1 MYLCRP
7 SCHSPHAPTQGPAGC
22 TAGAGGLEETVDTKY
37 GQGEDRPVTSR
48 LPLLL
53 STSSHGLPARTRD
66 TRGACPWLQPWLDQ
80 RVGRE
85 ARKEGAHRGM
95 SECWVWLELLGTPQ
109 GAH

>member
-1 MYLCRP
+1 MYLFPP

-53 STSSHGLPARTRD
+53 STSSHGLPARTWD
-66 TRGACPWLQPWLDQ
+66 TRGSLSLAAALAGSEGW
-80 RVGRE
+80 
-85 ARKEGAHRGM
+85 EGAQEGG
-95 SECWVWLELLGTPQ
+95 GTSW
-109 GAH
+109 GCLSVGGG